1 MLNAT
6 GTWMIQKR
14 NPFAKE
20 LGDGHGQQMVL
31 GDRDGPETP
40 TRAHLGCFQARL
52 GAKSLW
58 PVTGTIKKTPADPSI
73 SMLFEGQPH
82 FGINHILASSVIS
95 QLIFNSGYSNTQIL
109 APLQAEKDREKQ
121 SPCCFN
127 FCRAG

>member
-1 MLNAT
+1 
-6 GTWMIQKR
+6 MIQKR

-20 LGDGHGQQMVL
+20 LGDGQQMVL

-40 TRAHLGCFQARL
+40 ARAHVGCFQARF

-58 PVTGTIKKTPADPSI
+58 PVTGTIKKAPADPSI
-73 SMLFEGQPH
+73 FMLFEGQPH
-82 FGINHILASSVIS
+82 FGINHILPSSVIS
-95 QLIFNSGYSNTQIL
+95 QLIFNSGYFNTQIL
-109 APLQAEKDREKQ
+109 TPLQVEKDGEKQ